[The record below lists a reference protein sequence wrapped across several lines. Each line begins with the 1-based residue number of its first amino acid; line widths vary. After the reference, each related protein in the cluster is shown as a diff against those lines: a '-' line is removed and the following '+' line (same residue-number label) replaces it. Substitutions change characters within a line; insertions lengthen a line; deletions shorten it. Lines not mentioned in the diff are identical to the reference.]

1 MKLSLSL
8 FSTRVL
14 QRSIAN
20 WPSSFIPFKATVL
33 RPAHVGSRCIWQPQA
48 THLSDFL
55 LGLIV
60 RLQVLQGQDISE
72 NHSNPRSPYS
82 NGACQ
87 IKVTSEMV

>member
-1 MKLSLSL
+1 MS
-8 FSTRVL
+8 
-14 QRSIAN
+14 
-20 WPSSFIPFKATVL
+20 
-33 RPAHVGSRCIWQPQA
+33 
-48 THLSDFL
+48 
-55 LGLIV
+55 GLDAFGNRKRRNCQIFYLALMV